1 MDAIL
6 IVILFAV
13 LLTVALIVYAVR
25 LKASRERD
33 AERMRSERTRY
44 ESESAARGEFAAQQ
58 RRLVTASV
66 RYEVLRR
73 DNFRCVICGASAKNG
88 AVLHVDHILPVSKG
102 GTSEMAN
109 LRTLCD
115 RCNLGKGSKIE

>member
-1 MDAIL
+1 M
-6 IVILFAV
+6 IVALYVV
-13 LLTVALIVYAVR
+13 LLAAALMIYAAR

-44 ESESAARGEFAAQQ
+44 EAEFAAHREFAQQQ

-102 GTSEMAN
+102 GTSKMEN
-109 LRTLCD
+109 LRTLCE
-115 RCNLGKGSKIE
+115 RCNLGKGAKIE

>member
-25 LKASRERD
+25 LKASRGRD
-33 AERMRSERTRY
+33 AERLRSERTRY
-44 ESESAARGEFAAQQ
+44 ESEAAARGEFAAQQ

-109 LRTLCD
+109 LRTLCE